1 MSNPVK
7 IETFIIYK
15 TQNLTQLTLFLVTKV
30 MVVSAGSASI
40 DKTELISSGPSGPN
54 SICTLKNDVPLK
66 VYGAVGFNTPL
77 GPAFCGGKK
86 HREEN
91 YNKQCFIFNSDNE
104 WIPWVDMTT
113 PRVFAA
119 AIQTNEHQTM
129 LLGGFVQGVV
139 PLKSSELIELES
151 SLGPM
156 DSLKLPVTFYRHCIL
171 KINATFGLI
180 TGGLQDSTSLFS
192 AATWYLDLQSFDTTP
207 GPRMQNRRA
216 AHGCATLHLGSKTYG
231 IVSGG
236 YDNKV
241 LDSTEFIELNEENP
255 SWIDGKQN

>member
-1 MSNPVK
+1 
-7 IETFIIYK
+7 
-15 TQNLTQLTLFLVTKV
+15 
-30 MVVSAGSASI
+30 MVVSAGLADI
-40 DKTELISSGPSGPN
+40 DKTELILSGPSGPN
-54 SICTLKNDVPLK
+54 SICTLKDDVPIE

-86 HREEN
+86 EN

-119 AIQTNEHQTM
+119 AIQANEHQTL
-129 LLGGFVQGVV
+129 LLGGFGQDGSDV

-156 DSLKLPVTFYRHCIL
+156 DSLKSQATMWRHCII

-180 TGGLQDSTSLFS
+180 TGGVHNSHYC
-192 AATWYLDLQSFDTTP
+192 AATWYLDLQSFDISP
-207 GPRMQNRRA
+207 GPRMQNSRV
-216 AHGCATLHLGSKTYG
+216 AHGCATFHLGSKTYG

-236 YDNKV
+236 FNNGREI
-241 LDSTEFIELNEENP
+241 DSTEFIEFNVENP
-255 SWIDGKQN
+255 SWIDGKKN